1 MNKEDL
7 YSHPGWQWCTSEGAE
22 LDALLI
28 GLKMPFREKLEWLEE
43 METLA
48 ISMQENRKKAAV
60 HTTEST

>member
-28 GLKMPFREKLEWLEE
+28 LNPGEE
-43 METLA
+43 
-48 ISMQENRKKAAV
+48 IH
-60 HTTEST
+60 HTRFMLLVWFKCRF